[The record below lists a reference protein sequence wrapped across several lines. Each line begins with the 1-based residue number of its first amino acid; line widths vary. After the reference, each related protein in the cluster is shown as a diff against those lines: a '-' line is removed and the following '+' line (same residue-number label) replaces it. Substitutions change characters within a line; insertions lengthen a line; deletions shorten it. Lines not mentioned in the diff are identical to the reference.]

1 MNQSDQLQLLLGKI
15 VLVRGLSTLPDGRE
29 AYLTSS
35 VSYDIQANIPGS
47 MVVHYL
53 SNQVPEVRMWPAD
66 QELDADRLL
75 DTTCVGIKSGLD
87 VMWHFYEPPV
97 VAACPTG
104 PVPSPLIAPR
114 FLDSA
119 GPVRVQVPGG
129 NIDAGSPA
137 PTPTA
142 APAEN

>member
-1 MNQSDQLQLLLGKI
+1 MIQSDQLQLLLGKI
-15 VLVRGLSTLPDGRE
+15 VLVRGLQPLPDGRQ
-29 AYLTSS
+29 AYLTST
-35 VSYDIQANIPGS
+35 VSYDIQANVPGS
-47 MVVHYL
+47 MVTHYM
-53 SNQVPEVRMWPAD
+53 SQQVPEVRLWPAD

-75 DTTCVGIKSGLD
+75 NTTCVGIKSGLD

-97 VAACPTG
+97 VAGCPVL
-104 PVPSPLIAPR
+104 PPPSPLLAP
-114 FLDSA
+114 LLNTP

-129 NIDAGSPA
+129 NIDSGSPA